1 MNTKHIKK
9 GIMPILTLILLFS
22 FTVVVFPQEK
32 QTDPVMKLREEI
44 LAVYQAK
51 GEQGLREFFKKSKN
65 RITNKFILDFAEEG
79 VKERKAEW
87 LKACE
92 IMAEEKNDR
101 KIVAEILF
109 RVGKYYIHIYDH
121 KTAMGYLST
130 ALNVFIELNDLKGQA
145 NVYLGKGMIF
155 YLLEDSKN
163 ALEWVDKALP
173 LFQKLNDYRGQGNIY
188 FFKANLYSRI
198 GNYSNAMLFYDKALD
213 FFEKDGFYPGMG
225 NVYNRK
231 GNIFLNAGNNSDALE
246 MYDKAQRFFEKAG
259 DDLGQGNV
267 FLSIGDYYY
276 IINSY
281 SKALEMYD
289 KSLILFKKIK
299 NLVGIGQN
307 LLRKGVIYTMG
318 GMNEKA
324 FESFNEALPFFKK
337 ADHPSGLG
345 NAYQR
350 IGDIYFFK
358 GDNIKALEMYNK
370 AIIFLERAENYE
382 GIGNVLLRSG
392 DIYFGTGDNYRALL
406 IYEKANSSYKKVG
419 NISGQGII
427 FQRIGLVYAYN
438 AEYSKA
444 LEQCDKA
451 LSIYEKNGNLLEQ
464 ANIYTEKGF
473 IYFKSGNNSK
483 AIEIYNKAITIYKKI
498 CTPNGQRNVFED
510 LGNIYLYIGDNLKAL
525 SMYEKALS
533 INEKIGDIRSD
544 CNTLHGKA
552 KVFAKQGKKHDAIIF
567 FERSIFKLEK
577 YSKQTAIG
585 ELKKNLMAMVYE
597 KYEETVLFML
607 DNKYYENGFKY
618 AESMRARV
626 FLDQM
631 AEGLVML
638 EKGLKSEL
646 REERDRLVGKLS
658 ALSRQ
663 MQETG
668 GKDEKKLQELKE
680 EYRRIESQ
688 FEDLLIK
695 IRLENPLY
703 TAVNYPQPLTVRDL
717 QTEVLK
723 KGETLL
729 SYFIAPDKAYA
740 FIVSQG
746 NLKVKDLKVNEKEIN
761 SYVQRYLQ
769 AIKGNNARDMMKYG
783 SLLYEKLFKP
793 LEKYLKKN
801 REIIIV
807 PSGKLE
813 TIPFESLIVSKKN
826 PEHPVYLLEK
836 YRLKYVQSASL
847 LSILRKH
854 YTRKGTSNS
863 FIGFGDPVYD
873 YENFKQGKQEQG
885 SVKIL
890 ATENS
895 SLTHSPYSPYSP
907 NSPEAEI
914 KEIHRDRYARAG
926 GIMDRLPYSGEEI
939 KTIARLFE
947 KQSLKNISYLREQ
960 AAEENAKAAN
970 MKDFDYI
977 HFSCHGLLN
986 DDFQSLVLSQ
996 LPADKSKEDG
1006 YFTLNEI
1013 MNCDYNAKLVVL
1025 SACETGSGKM
1035 YKGEGVTGLTRA
1047 VMYAGTP
1054 AVVASLWKVD
1064 DIATKDLMVNFYRNM
1079 LEKKMEKV
1087 EALRQAK
1094 LELLKDQHYRSPLYW
1109 SAFVMYGE

>member
-1 MNTKHIKK
+1 
-9 GIMPILTLILLFS
+9 
-22 FTVVVFPQEK
+22 
-32 QTDPVMKLREEI
+32 
-44 LAVYQAK
+44 
-51 GEQGLREFFKKSKN
+51 
-65 RITNKFILDFAEEG
+65 
-79 VKERKAEW
+79 
-87 LKACE
+87 
-92 IMAEEKNDR
+92 
-101 KIVAEILF
+101 
-109 RVGKYYIHIYDH
+109 
-121 KTAMGYLST
+121 
-130 ALNVFIELNDLKGQA
+130 
-145 NVYLGKGMIF
+145 
-155 YLLEDSKN
+155 
-163 ALEWVDKALP
+163 
-173 LFQKLNDYRGQGNIY
+173 
-188 FFKANLYSRI
+188 
-198 GNYSNAMLFYDKALD
+198 
-213 FFEKDGFYPGMG
+213 
-225 NVYNRK
+225 
-231 GNIFLNAGNNSDALE
+231 
-246 MYDKAQRFFEKAG
+246 
-259 DDLGQGNV
+259 
-267 FLSIGDYYY
+267 
-276 IINSY
+276 
-281 SKALEMYD
+281 
-289 KSLILFKKIK
+289 
-299 NLVGIGQN
+299 
-307 LLRKGVIYTMG
+307 
-318 GMNEKA
+318 
-324 FESFNEALPFFKK
+324 
-337 ADHPSGLG
+337 
-345 NAYQR
+345 
-350 IGDIYFFK
+350 
-358 GDNIKALEMYNK
+358 
-370 AIIFLERAENYE
+370 
-382 GIGNVLLRSG
+382 
-392 DIYFGTGDNYRALL
+392 
-406 IYEKANSSYKKVG
+406 
-419 NISGQGII
+419 
-427 FQRIGLVYAYN
+427 
-438 AEYSKA
+438 
-444 LEQCDKA
+444 
-451 LSIYEKNGNLLEQ
+451 
-464 ANIYTEKGF
+464 
-473 IYFKSGNNSK
+473 
-483 AIEIYNKAITIYKKI
+483 
-498 CTPNGQRNVFED
+498 
-510 LGNIYLYIGDNLKAL
+510 
-525 SMYEKALS
+525 MYEKALS

-890 ATENS
+890 ATES
-895 SLTHSPYSPYSP
+895 T
-907 NSPEAEI
+907 ETTE
-914 KEIHRDRYARAG
+914 
-926 GIMDRLPYSGEEI
+926 SGH
-939 KTIARLFE
+939 IANH
-947 KQSLKNISYLREQ
+947 Q
-960 AAEENAKAAN
+960 
-970 MKDFDYI
+970 
-977 HFSCHGLLN
+977 
-986 DDFQSLVLSQ
+986 SQ
-996 LPADKSKEDG
+996 LYHSTAHR
-1006 YFTLNEI
+1006 
-1013 MNCDYNAKLVVL
+1013 
-1025 SACETGSGKM
+1025 
-1035 YKGEGVTGLTRA
+1035 LTR
-1047 VMYAGTP
+1047 G
-1054 AVVASLWKVD
+1054 
-1064 DIATKDLMVNFYRNM
+1064 
-1079 LEKKMEKV
+1079 
-1087 EALRQAK
+1087 
-1094 LELLKDQHYRSPLYW
+1094 
-1109 SAFVMYGE
+1109 